1 MRVSLKPSAVI
12 SVIKPRALLRFEDAL
27 QLQHIHGTALEQ
39 LSEKRAKLIFLQHL
53 PVYTLG
59 RKTGKEHMLYS
70 EEELGLRT
78 GADVLAVDRGGS
90 VTYHGPG
97 QLMAYLLL
105 NLRAWN
111 IPIHQH
117 LDLLEA
123 AAIHTLAHFGIHGRR
138 EPGMTG
144 VWVDNCG
151 TGAPACELSRGRL
164 SYNTEKICA
173 IGVSARRWVTY
184 HGLCLNVDLDLKPF
198 SAIIPCGLAGKGV
211 TSLAKALGRGVE
223 MSVVETA
230 MAEAFGET
238 YGARVEGA

>member
-1 MRVSLKPSAVI
+1 MWRERFPGPQASSLKLSAVI
-12 SVIKPRALLRFEDAL
+12 SVIKARALLRFEDAL

-39 LSEKRAKLIFLQHL
+39 LEEKRAKLIFLQHL

-59 RKTGKEHMLYS
+59 RKTEKEHLLYS
-70 EEELGLRT
+70 AEELGLRT
-78 GADVLAVDRGGS
+78 GADVIAVDRGGS
-90 VTYHGPG
+90 VAYHGPG

-105 NLRAWN
+105 NLRVWN

-123 AAIHTLAHFGIHGRR
+123 AAIRTLARFGIQGRR

-144 VWVDNCG
+144 VWVAG
-151 TGAPACELSRGRL
+151 QPPGAA
-164 SYNTEKICA
+164 EKICA

-184 HGLCLNVDLDLKPF
+184 HGLCLNVDLELQPF

-211 TSLAKALGRGVE
+211 TS
-223 MSVVETA
+223 
-230 MAEAFGET
+230 MASCSGFWA
-238 YGARVEGA
+238 